1 MPKTWHI
8 SQIKLQPSYDT
19 KELYKKLEM
28 LAHLTAGQLDGR
40 RQADDDFGGR
50 VKMTLL
56 FLAVSGPKFTEFWDN
71 VGDPL

>member
-1 MPKTWHI
+1 
-8 SQIKLQPSYDT
+8 
-19 KELYKKLEM
+19 M

-56 FLAVSGPKFTEFWDN
+56 FLAVSGPKFTMYMDLCGFQRRFP
-71 VGDPL
+71 VISIKLHAGDIRSQSCH